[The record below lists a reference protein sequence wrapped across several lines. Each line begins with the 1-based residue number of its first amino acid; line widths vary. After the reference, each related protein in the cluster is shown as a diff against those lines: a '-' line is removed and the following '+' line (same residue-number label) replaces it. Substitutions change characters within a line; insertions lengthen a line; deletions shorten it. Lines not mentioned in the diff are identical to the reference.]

1 MLVVKPTKIG
11 LGPPPPSGIR
21 QTKIS
26 PEPTKVK
33 KKPSRTAP
41 DNWTKKNISTS
52 KDYLKAFKHSTCL
65 FKWNVRLWINTRILY
80 RRLSLKKKINIGLNC
95 SSIKKPA
102 PPQKKYNPLH
112 KKRECGYTGYIYA
125 KLLNRTALSRPN
137 SNLFVVWF
145 QNKMLSPVLIIFS
158 HLHSGE
164 EEMDQ

>member
-1 MLVVKPTKIG
+1 MASNDKHARIYWSRRWVGPLLESLFNPHMLVVKPTKIG
-11 LGPPPPSGIR
+11 LGPPPPSGIC

-80 RRLSLKKKINIGLNC
+80 RRLSLKKINKYWFELLID
-95 SSIKKPA
+95 KKQPPSPQIQS
-102 PPQKKYNPLH
+102 PPQK
-112 KKRECGYTGYIYA
+112 A
-125 KLLNRTALSRPN
+125 
-137 SNLFVVWF
+137 
-145 QNKMLSPVLIIFS
+145 
-158 HLHSGE
+158 
-164 EEMDQ
+164 